1 MIIALSKSL
10 KQKIVIF
17 VNSLIILFCT
27 GCVSPDISITR
38 NRRIDF
44 SQIHSI
50 AFLPFSGNVG
60 DCAQEA
66 NKALEAALLDY
77 FKTRNIKVVQVS
89 PEWVKAMPEL
99 ADVKEASLENK
110 VPEVGRIFNVDSFI
124 SGSIC
129 ECRYYNP
136 NIGNG
141 LVLLTVNIYD
151 AETGELLAQID
162 GKKSAKSYDTGSIR
176 QMTGEIVNAM
186 LTPSKFYRITQ
197 W

>member
-10 KQKIVIF
+10 KKKIVLLIK
-17 VNSLIILFCT
+17 SLTILFCV
-27 GCVSPDISITR
+27 GCVSPDISIKSD
-38 NRRIDF
+38 RRFDV

-50 AFLPFSGNVG
+50 AFLPFTGKVG

-66 NKALEAALLDY
+66 NKALKAALLDY

-89 PEWVKAMPEL
+89 PEWIKAMPEL
-99 ADVKEASLENK
+99 ADVKEASLEDK
-110 VPEVGRIFNVDSFI
+110 ATEIGRIFEVDSFI

-162 GKKSAKSYDTGSIR
+162 GKKSARSYDTGSIS

-186 LTPSKFYRITQ
+186 LTTSKFYKITQ